1 MAAVSPTYWDTP
13 TGLPGLGCLQREFFT
28 WSTWTTTSAS
38 FFWPV
43 PFLYHPSS
51 NACFL
56 KELSTK
62 GITFSPERHLLTAQI
77 PCSLSLFRL
86 FWGMFLIHDA
96 GRREKYAVKTQ
107 FSGMRDKSPLLQSR
121 ATLGSC
127 SELPF
132 LSWWMMWALN
142 YIFVYLSQ
150 SFPLP
155 YLFLD

>member
-86 FWGMFLIHDA
+86 SGKHSLKRIDFTYFERKGLIFKRHTFLHCACGWASGVCCREQKVGRKGNVFNFPGLTSSRLIKWIA
-96 GRREKYAVKTQ
+96 GVGVQWE
-107 FSGMRDKSPLLQSR
+107 
-121 ATLGSC
+121 
-127 SELPF
+127 
-132 LSWWMMWALN
+132 
-142 YIFVYLSQ
+142 
-150 SFPLP
+150 
-155 YLFLD
+155 